1 MVYMSFFYRC
11 SRWFHRQV
19 TGGSVTEQG
28 HHVCRTG
35 LVHSR
40 DPWAYPARKHTAL
53 WVVSRCYLSAY
64 LHPGCHLP
72 FIQGPR
78 TGGSYR
84 EVCLLAHPEGCT
96 VKEVLHSQ
104 AFFVLSEY
112 HTSSYPPA
120 LVTVVFC
127 WHESPTFLKS
137 WSSSTLCGQNKCM
150 LHLQL
155 CLFYCSVWFCCYSL
169 FQLHNPAVRLL
180 VQVNATHG

>member
-1 MVYMSFFYRC
+1 MAAMRQSNISTHNLSLFLFNAPCRHLMIYMSFFYRC

-53 WVVSRCYLSAY
+53 WVVSRCYLSGY

-84 EVCLLAHPEGCT
+84 EVCLPILRG
-96 VKEVLHSQ
+96 VLWRK
-104 AFFVLSEY
+104 
-112 HTSSYPPA
+112 
-120 LVTVVFC
+120 FC
-127 WHESPTFLKS
+127 I
-137 WSSSTLCGQNKCM
+137 
-150 LHLQL
+150 
-155 CLFYCSVWFCCYSL
+155 
-169 FQLHNPAVRLL
+169 VRLSL
-180 VQVNATHG
+180 CYLSITRAVIHRLW